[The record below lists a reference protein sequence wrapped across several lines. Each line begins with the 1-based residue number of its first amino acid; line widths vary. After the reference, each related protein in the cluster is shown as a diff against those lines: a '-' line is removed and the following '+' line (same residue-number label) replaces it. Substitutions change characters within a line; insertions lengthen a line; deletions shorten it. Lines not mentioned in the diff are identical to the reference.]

1 MISYYDMSP
10 SLSAE
15 DYTGLLEFRDSVRR
29 FLHWSEQLALA
40 SGVTPAQH
48 QLLLAIR
55 GHPSGPPT
63 IGEVAGHL
71 LLRHHSVVGLVD
83 RAEQAGLVERRVDPG
98 DGRVVRLQLTPTGLR
113 RLEALAAAHLQEIEG
128 PGPHLGPVRDALGGR
143 AKLRG

>member
-1 MISYYDMSP
+1 MSP
-10 SLSAE
+10 SLSDE
-15 DYTGLLEFRDSVRR
+15 DYTGLLEFRDAVRR

-55 GHPSGPPT
+55 GHVSGSPT

-83 RAEQAGLVERRVDPG
+83 RAEQAGLLERRAGPRRRPG
-98 DGRVVRLQLTPTGLR
+98 GRPPPTP
-113 RLEALAAAHLQEIEG
+113 
-128 PGPHLGPVRDALGGR
+128 PGPRPRRRPAAGPPAAGPSAPAPPPPGRGGPPGR
-143 AKLRG
+143 